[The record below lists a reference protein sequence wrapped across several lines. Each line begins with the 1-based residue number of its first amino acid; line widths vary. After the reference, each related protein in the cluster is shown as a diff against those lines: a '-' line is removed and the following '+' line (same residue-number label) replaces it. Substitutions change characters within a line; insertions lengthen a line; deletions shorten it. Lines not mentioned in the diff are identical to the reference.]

1 MSDESRILPRAAIAA
16 VRSCA
21 DTMEMQGAS
30 LLQALPRLPMSES
43 LRPAVLGLA
52 SGLKD
57 AAGRVTFELALL
69 EAELGEGR
77 VEAADLVQR
86 LSNMDSSM
94 MMALD
99 GVVDVAGQLEKSA
112 EDDERLE
119 PAFAFLMQAARL
131 MLGKFGD
138 ARAATEVL
146 VADQSAASRR

>member
-1 MSDESRILPRAAIAA
+1 MTADESRIVPRAAIAA

-21 DTMEMQGAS
+21 DTMETQGAH
-30 LLQALPRLPMSES
+30 LLQALPRLPVNEA

-57 AAGRVTFELALL
+57 TAGRVTFELALL
-69 EAELGEGR
+69 EAEISEGR
-77 VEAADLVQR
+77 VDAADFVQR

-99 GVVDVAGQLEKSA
+99 GIADVAGQLEKSA

-119 PAFAFLMQAARL
+119 PAFAFLMQAARS

-146 VADQSAASRR
+146 VAGKDSSRS

>member
-1 MSDESRILPRAAIAA
+1 MTTDDPRILLRSAIAA
-16 VRSCA
+16 IRGCA
-21 DTMEMQGAS
+21 DTMEAQGAN
-30 LLQALPRLPMSES
+30 LQQALPRLPVNEA

-57 AAGRVTFELALL
+57 TAGRVTFELALL
-69 EAELGEGR
+69 EAEISEGR
-77 VEAADLVQR
+77 VDAADLVQR

-99 GVVDVAGQLEKSA
+99 GIADVAGQLEKSA

-131 MLGKFGD
+131 MLSKFGD
-138 ARAATEVL
+138 ARTATEVL
-146 VADQSAASRR
+146 VAGNDNSHS